1 MGSIKIIIFIII
13 IVIGI
18 VKTVMGDAKKD
29 KQRQRPAAPLPSV
42 DFESAYESTP
52 SRGPVAPP
60 KMDLPQE
67 GGTMPSYRQAEGVSS
82 IPNAT
87 SLGEIEERNEMTEA
101 ERIAHAER
109 WRQALIDSEILK
121 RKF

>member
-42 DFESAYESTP
+42 DFESAYESTT
-52 SRGPVAPP
+52 SRGSVAPP
-60 KMDLPQE
+60 KMD
-67 GGTMPSYRQAEGVSS
+67 
-82 IPNAT
+82 
-87 SLGEIEERNEMTEA
+87 
-101 ERIAHAER
+101 
-109 WRQALIDSEILK
+109 
-121 RKF
+121 